1 MMDLTTLVTFAVA
14 LGIAAAIPGPGVA
27 ALVGR
32 SLATGFRPTLPM
44 VLGLITGDLTYL
56 TIAVL
61 GLAFIAE
68 SLGTF
73 FFVVKWAGI
82 AYLLYLAWKFW
93 TAKSDA
99 LITNSNAQ
107 AASPFQTFL
116 AGLAVTLGNPKT
128 ITFYLALTPTIVD
141 VTHLSVLSYLE
152 LVAIVFAVLGVV
164 ITSYVALA
172 AHARTAF
179 TKPAA
184 LKRLN
189 RTAATLLAGAA
200 AGLAFKS

>member
-1 MMDLTTLVTFAVA
+1 MDLTTLVTFAVA

-44 VLGLITGDLTYL
+44 VLGLIAGDLTYL
-56 TIAVL
+56 TVAVL

-93 TAKSDA
+93 TAQSDK
-99 LITNSNAQ
+99 LIANNNAKT
-107 AASPFQTFL
+107 ATPFQTFL

-141 VTHLSVLSYLE
+141 VTHLTLISYLE
-152 LVAIVFAVLGVV
+152 LVGIVFVVLGVV
-164 ITSYVALA
+164 ITPYVALA
-172 AHARTAF
+172 ARARTTF
-179 TKPAA
+179 EKPAA

>member
-1 MMDLTTLVTFAVA
+1 MDLTTLVTFAVA

-44 VLGLITGDLTYL
+44 VLGLIAGDLTYL
-56 TIAVL
+56 TVAVL

-93 TAKSDA
+93 TAQSDK
-99 LITNSNAQ
+99 LIANNNAKT
-107 AASPFQTFL
+107 ATPFQTFL

-141 VTHLSVLSYLE
+141 VTHLTLISYLE
-152 LVAIVFAVLGVV
+152 LVGIVFAVLGVV
-164 ITSYVALA
+164 ITPYVALA
-172 AHARTAF
+172 ARARTTF
-179 TKPAA
+179 EKPAA

>member
-1 MMDLTTLVTFAVA
+1 MDLTTLVTFAVA
-14 LGIAAAIPGPGVA
+14 LGISAAIPGPGVA

-44 VLGLITGDLTYL
+44 VLGHITGDLTYL

-93 TAKSDA
+93 TAQSDA
-99 LITNSNAQ
+99 LIANSNAK

-141 VTHLSVLSYLE
+141 VTHLSVISYLE
-152 LVAIVFAVLGVV
+152 LVAIVFVVLGVV
-164 ITSYVALA
+164 VTSYVALA
-172 AHARTAF
+172 ARARTALA
-179 TKPAA
+179 KPAA

-189 RTAATLLAGAA
+189 RTAAALLAGAA

>member
-1 MMDLTTLVTFAVA
+1 MDLTTLMTFAVA

-32 SLATGFRPTLPM
+32 SLATGFKPTLPM
-44 VLGLITGDLTYL
+44 VLGLIAGDLIYL

-61 GLAFIAE
+61 GLAFIAD

-93 TAKSDA
+93 SSESGPLAA
-99 LITNSNAQ
+99 NANVTN
-107 AASPFQTFL
+107 ASPFQTFL

-141 VTHLSVLSYLE
+141 VANLTLISYLE
-152 LVAIVFAVLGVV
+152 LVGIVLAVLGVV

-172 AHARTAF
+172 AKARTAF
-179 TKPAA
+179 AKPAA
-184 LKRLN
+184 LRRLN

>member
-1 MMDLTTLVTFAVA
+1 MDLTTLITFAVA

-44 VLGLITGDLTYL
+44 VLGLIAGDLTYL
-56 TIAVL
+56 TVAVL

-93 TAKSDA
+93 TARSDK
-99 LITNSNAQ
+99 LIANINAKT
-107 AASPFQTFL
+107 ATPFQTFL

-141 VTHLSVLSYLE
+141 VTHLTLISYLE
-152 LVAIVFAVLGVV
+152 LVGIVFVVLGVV
-164 ITSYVALA
+164 ITPYVALA
-172 AHARTAF
+172 ARARTTF
-179 TKPAA
+179 EKPAA

>member
-1 MMDLTTLVTFAVA
+1 MDLTTLATFAIA

-44 VLGLITGDLTYL
+44 VLGLIAGDLTYL
-56 TIAVL
+56 TVAVL

-82 AYLLYLAWKFW
+82 GYLLYLAWKFW
-93 TAKSDA
+93 TAQSGALAAKSNVKSA
-99 LITNSNAQ
+99 TA
-107 AASPFQTFL
+107 FQTFL

-141 VTHLSVLSYLE
+141 VTHLTLISYLE
-152 LVAIVFAVLGVV
+152 LVGIVFLVLGVV

-172 AHARTAF
+172 ARARTAF
-179 TKPAA
+179 EKPAA

>member
-1 MMDLTTLVTFAVA
+1 MDLTTLVTFAMA

-44 VLGLITGDLTYL
+44 VLGLIAGDLTYL
-56 TIAVL
+56 TVAVL

-68 SLGTF
+68 SLGAF
-73 FFVVKWAGI
+73 FFVVKWAGT

-93 TAKSDA
+93 TVKNGTLVASDNAK
-99 LITNSNAQ
+99 
-107 AASPFQTFL
+107 AATPFRTFL

-141 VTHLSVLSYLE
+141 VTHLTLISYLE
-152 LVAIVFAVLGVV
+152 LVGIVFLVLGVV
-164 ITSYVALA
+164 ITPYVALA
-172 AHARTAF
+172 ARARTTF
-179 TKPAA
+179 EKPVAIR
-184 LKRLN
+184 RLN
-189 RTAATLLAGAA
+189 RTAAALLAGAA

>member
-1 MMDLTTLVTFAVA
+1 MDLTTLATFAIA

-44 VLGLITGDLTYL
+44 VLGLVAGDLTYL
-56 TIAVL
+56 TVAVL

-73 FFVVKWAGI
+73 FFVVKWGGI

-93 TAKSDA
+93 TAQSDA
-99 LITNSNAQ
+99 LTAQSNVQSAT
-107 AASPFQTFL
+107 AFQTFL

-128 ITFYLALTPTIVD
+128 ITFYIALTPTIVD
-141 VTHLSVLSYLE
+141 VTQLTLVSYLE
-152 LVAIVFAVLGVV
+152 LVGIVFLVTGIV

-172 AHARTAF
+172 SRARTAF
-179 TKPAA
+179 SKPAA

-189 RTAATLLAGAA
+189 RTAATLLVGAA

>member
-1 MMDLTTLVTFAVA
+1 MDLTTLVTFAVA

-27 ALVGR
+27 ALIGR

-44 VLGLITGDLTYL
+44 VLGLIAGDLTYL
-56 TIAVL
+56 TVAVL

-73 FFVVKWAGI
+73 FFIVKWAGI

-93 TAKSDA
+93 TAQ
-99 LITNSNAQ
+99 SNKLTANNN
-107 AASPFQTFL
+107 AKTATPFQTFL

-141 VTHLSVLSYLE
+141 VTHLTLISYLE
-152 LVAIVFAVLGVV
+152 LVGIVFVVLGVV
-164 ITSYVALA
+164 ITPYVALA
-172 AHARTAF
+172 ARARTTF
-179 TKPAA
+179 EKPAA